1 MILLIDTLAIVFLII
16 GWWVALGAYP
26 RLPEKIPIH
35 FGISGEP
42 DGWGARWM
50 IFLMPVIATLIVA
63 MNWFIFFTRLKGSPQ
78 MPAAMELPLH
88 LLVFEMTALFTY
100 ITWRMT
106 EVAFER
112 AKGLGVWFLPI
123 TLLGIMGTGAWMI
136 VAGKIN

>member
-42 DGWGARWM
+42 DGWGGRWT

-63 MNWFIFFTRLKGSPQ
+63 MNWFIYVQLKGSPK

-88 LLVFEMTALFTY
+88 VLLLELPALFAY
-100 ITWRMT
+100 ITWRIT
-106 EVAFER
+106 EVAFGR
-112 AKGLGVWFLPI
+112 AQGLSVWFLPVI
-123 TLLGIMGTGAWMI
+123 LLVIMGTTAWMLI
-136 VAGKIN
+136 AGKAN

>member
-1 MILLIDTLAIVFLII
+1 MVLLIDTLAIVFLIL

-26 RLPEKIPIH
+26 RLPEKIPVH

-42 DGWGARWM
+42 DGWGGRWM

-63 MNWFIFFTRLKGSPQ
+63 MNWFIFFTRLKGTPQ

-88 LLVFEMTALFTY
+88 LLVFEMTALFVY
-100 ITWRMT
+100 ITWRIT

-123 TLLGIMGTGAWMI
+123 VLLGIMGTSAWMLI
-136 VAGKIN
+136 AGKTP

>member
-42 DGWGARWM
+42 DGWGGRWM

-63 MNWFIFFTRLKGSPQ
+63 MNWFIFTRLKGSPK

-136 VAGKIN
+136 VAGKTH